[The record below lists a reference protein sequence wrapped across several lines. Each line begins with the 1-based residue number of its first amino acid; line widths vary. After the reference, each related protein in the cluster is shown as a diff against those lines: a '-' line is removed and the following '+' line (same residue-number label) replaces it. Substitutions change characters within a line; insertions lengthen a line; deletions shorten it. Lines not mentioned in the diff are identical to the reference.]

1 MCLMVQ
7 IIGCAEVKRE
17 LHQIADTIRNPEIY
31 TSIGAKIP
39 RNLLIRGKKRI
50 GKTMMAKALMEEM
63 QMPAYTI
70 CRADA
75 GDDFIQRIQ
84 QTFADAK
91 RRAPAAVLLDDL
103 DQYAAV
109 SSAEVYSVVRACID
123 EARSRNV
130 FVIATAVNLKSIPE
144 TLLCEAYFDRLISV
158 SQFDRETEREYIK
171 ACIRNRPLADDID
184 PQDAVILLMN
194 RSRAD
199 IEAVLN
205 EAAMYA
211 GFDRA
216 AEIGRAHLIRAYLH
230 ILYGDSIEDDGTPEE
245 AEKLRQL
252 QTDAYHVAGHIIA
265 GEIALPDSMAFA
277 FISTDRRSIARRYR
291 SFSNVEQEVLT
302 CLGGIAAEEMR
313 FGRHSANSDCN
324 VEKALSALQEVVC
337 NGGTLGYR
345 YVDIPSIH
353 MPDSLVE
360 QQCTIIHHEF
370 DRYLMKAKQIMAENS
385 ALLETIAKELM
396 EKRVL
401 LHSDICGLPTVSAS
415 SCCRAEKDELSPP

>member
-1 MCLMVQ
+1 MCLMDQ

-17 LHQIADTIRNPEIY
+17 LHQVADAIRNPEIY

-39 RNLLIRGKKRI
+39 RNLLIRGKPRI

-63 QMPAYTI
+63 QTPAYTI

-75 GDDFIQRIQ
+75 GDDFIQKLR
-84 QTFADAK
+84 QTFAEAM

-123 EARSRNV
+123 ESRSRNV

-401 LHSDICGLPTVSAS
+401 LHSDICGL
-415 SCCRAEKDELSPP
+415 SPLAATAVF